1 MLQGNWPDMTF
12 KRFVLGLFILIIPIF
27 GVTPV
32 YLVNLGYESPK
43 LVAPAVI
50 SIIPAENHRLFQ
62 VGMVGWSIL
71 LKSEFGVNKELAI
84 GLSQDLSPVNSN
96 ASIYQYKAGERDTS
110 LNYENA
116 TYLTQL
122 YLKKKHGRNF
132 TSQFNLIALKENVS
146 GLNETI
152 LTFWDGPHFGYS
164 LSLKYRDVGYEDFFN
179 NHWDGG
185 KVQAY
190 LQFFP
195 GENSWMKGHISGG
208 TGKKFQKY
216 HATISGKYFFS
227 DNLNTV
233 NQFIVGGVWELE
245 LLDYLPGTHYGEHRI
260 DNGLL
265 VNGRFEKT
273 LSESMTLGYRTGILT
288 FGNST
293 VAGHGIKLVKVYQGL
308 VINLGASITSN
319 ALKNKEWNKFIFS
332 SGVTFG
338 IM

>member
-1 MLQGNWPDMTF
+1 MTF
-12 KRFVLGLFILIIPIF
+12 KRFVLVSFILMTPLF
-27 GVTPV
+27 GGTPV

-71 LKSEFGVNKELAI
+71 LKSEFGINKELAI
-84 GLSQDLSPVNSN
+84 GLSEDLSPVNSN
-96 ASIYQYKAGERDTS
+96 ASIYQYEAGERDTS

-116 TYLTQL
+116 TYLTQF
-122 YLKKKHGRNF
+122 YLKKKHGRSF

-146 GLNETI
+146 GLNEAT
-152 LTFWDGPHFGYS
+152 LTFWEEPHFGYS
-164 LSLKYRDVGYEDFFN
+164 VSGTYRNVGYEDFFN
-179 NHWDGG
+179 NHWDG
-185 KVQAY
+185 KKLQAY
-190 LQFFP
+190 LQFFT
-195 GENSWMKGHISGG
+195 GKNSWMKGHLSGG
-208 TGKKFQKY
+208 TGKKFKKY

-245 LLDYLPGTHYGEHRI
+245 LLDFLPGTHYGEHRI

-273 LSESMTLGYRTGILT
+273 LSGSMTLGYRTGILT
-288 FGNST
+288 FGDST
-293 VAGHGIKLVKVYQGL
+293 VAGHGIKLVKVHQGM
-308 VINLGASITSN
+308 VINLGASITN
-319 ALKNKEWNKFIFS
+319 DAFTNKDWNKFILS

-338 IM
+338 VM

>member
-1 MLQGNWPDMTF
+1 MQGNWPDMTF

-27 GVTPV
+27 GGTPV

-164 LSLKYRDVGYEDFFN
+164 LSVKYRDVGYEDFFN

-190 LQFFP
+190 LQVFP
-195 GENSWMKGHISGG
+195 GENSWMKGHVSGG

-265 VNGRFEKT
+265 VNGRFEKI
-273 LSESMTLGYRTGILT
+273 LSESITLGYRTGILT
-288 FGNST
+288 FGDST
-293 VAGHGIKLVKVYQGL
+293 VAGHGIKLVKVYQGM
-308 VINLGASITSN
+308 VINLGASISSEAFT
-319 ALKNKEWNKFIFS
+319 NKDWNKFIFS

>member
-1 MLQGNWPDMTF
+1 MLQGNWQDMTF
-12 KRFVLGLFILIIPIF
+12 KQCIIVLFILMLPIF
-27 GVTPV
+27 GGTPV

-71 LKSEFGVNKELAI
+71 LKSEFGINKDLAI
-84 GLSQDLSPVNSN
+84 GISEDLSPINSN
-96 ASIYQYKAGERDTS
+96 ASIYQYTSGKRDTS

-122 YLKKKHGRNF
+122 FLKKKHGRNF
-132 TSQFNLIALKENVS
+132 TSQLNLVALKENVS
-146 GLNETI
+146 GLQENI
-152 LTFWDGPHFGYS
+152 MDFWDRPHFGFS
-164 LSLKYRDVGYEDFFN
+164 LSETYRNLGYEDFFN
-179 NHWDGG
+179 NHWDGE
-185 KVQAY
+185 KVQAH

-195 GENSWMKGHISGG
+195 GENSWMKGYIFAGI
-208 TGKKFQKY
+208 GKKLEKY
-216 HATISGKYFFS
+216 HATVSGKYFFS
-227 DNLNTV
+227 ENLNKV

-273 LSESMTLGYRTGILT
+273 LS
-288 FGNST
+288 
-293 VAGHGIKLVKVYQGL
+293 
-308 VINLGASITSN
+308 
-319 ALKNKEWNKFIFS
+319 
-332 SGVTFG
+332 
-338 IM
+338 

>member
-1 MLQGNWPDMTF
+1 MAF
-12 KRFVLGLFILIIPIF
+12 KRFVLGLFILIAPLFGGTPI
-27 GVTPV
+27 

-71 LKSEFGVNKELAI
+71 LKSEFGLNKELAI

-122 YLKKKHGRNF
+122 YIKKKHGQSF

-146 GLNETI
+146 ELNEAT
-152 LTFWDGPHFGYS
+152 LTFWEEPHFGYS
-164 LSLKYRDVGYEDFFN
+164 FSGTYKNVGYEDFFN
-179 NHWDGG
+179 NHWDG
-185 KVQAY
+185 KKLQAY
-190 LQFFP
+190 FQFFP
-195 GENSWMKGHISGG
+195 GKNSWMKGHLSGG

-227 DNLNTV
+227 ENLNTV

-260 DNGLL
+260 ENGLL
-265 VNGRFEKT
+265 VNGRFEKI

-288 FGNST
+288 FADST
-293 VAGHGIKLVKVYQGL
+293 VAGHGIKLVKVHQGM

>member
-1 MLQGNWPDMTF
+1 MAF
-12 KRFVLGLFILIIPIF
+12 KRFVLGSFILMTPLF
-27 GVTPV
+27 GGTPV

-71 LKSEFGVNKELAI
+71 LKSEFGINKELAI
-84 GLSQDLSPVNSN
+84 GISEDLSPVNSN
-96 ASIYQYKAGERDTS
+96 ASIYQYEAGERDTS

-116 TYLTQL
+116 TYLTQF
-122 YLKKKHGRNF
+122 YLKKKHGRRF

-146 GLNETI
+146 GLNEAT
-152 LTFWDGPHFGYS
+152 LTFWEEPHFGYS
-164 LSLKYRDVGYEDFFN
+164 VSGTYRNVGYEDFFN
-179 NHWDGG
+179 NHWDG
-185 KVQAY
+185 KKLQAY

-195 GENSWMKGHISGG
+195 GKNSWMKGHLSGG
-208 TGKKFQKY
+208 TGKKFKKY
-216 HATISGKYFFS
+216 HATISGKYFFG

-245 LLDYLPGTHYGEHRI
+245 LLDFLPGTHYGEHRI

-265 VNGRFEKT
+265 VNGRFEKI
-273 LSESMTLGYRTGILT
+273 LSESINLGYRTGILT
-288 FGNST
+288 FGDST
-293 VAGHGIKLVKVYQGL
+293 VAGHGIKLVKVHQGM
-308 VINLGASITSN
+308 VINLGASITN
-319 ALKNKEWNKFIFS
+319 DAFTNKDWNKFILS

-338 IM
+338 VM

>member
-1 MLQGNWPDMTF
+1 MAF
-12 KRFVLGLFILIIPIF
+12 KRFVLGSFILMTPLFGGTPI
-27 GVTPV
+27 

-71 LKSEFGVNKELAI
+71 LKSEFGLNKELAI

-122 YLKKKHGRNF
+122 YIKKKHGQSF

-146 GLNETI
+146 ELNEAT
-152 LTFWDGPHFGYS
+152 LTFWEEPHFGYS
-164 LSLKYRDVGYEDFFN
+164 FSGTYKNVGYEDFFN
-179 NHWDGG
+179 NYWDG
-185 KVQAY
+185 KKLQAY
-190 LQFFP
+190 FQFFP
-195 GENSWMKGHISGG
+195 GKNSWMKGHLSGG

-227 DNLNTV
+227 ENLNTV

-260 DNGLL
+260 ENGLL
-265 VNGRFEKT
+265 VNGRFEKI

-288 FGNST
+288 FADST
-293 VAGHGIKLVKVYQGL
+293 VAGHGIKLVKVHQGM

>member
-1 MLQGNWPDMTF
+1 MAF
-12 KRFVLGLFILIIPIF
+12 KRFVLGSFILMTPLF
-27 GVTPV
+27 GGTPV

-71 LKSEFGVNKELAI
+71 LKSEFGINKELAI
-84 GLSQDLSPVNSN
+84 GLSEDLSPVNSN
-96 ASIYQYKAGERDTS
+96 ASIYQYEAGKRDTS

-116 TYLTQL
+116 TYLTQF

-132 TSQFNLIALKENVS
+132 TSQLNLIVLKENVS
-146 GLNETI
+146 GLKVENKENI
-152 LTFWDGPHFGYS
+152 MTFWDRPHFGFS
-164 LSLKYRDVGYEDFFN
+164 LSQTYRNVGYEDFFN
-179 NHWDGG
+179 NHWDGE

-190 LQFFP
+190 LQFFT
-195 GENSWMKGHISGG
+195 GKNSWMKGHLSGG

-227 DNLNTV
+227 ENLNTV

-265 VNGRFEKT
+265 VNGRFEKI
-273 LSESMTLGYRTGILT
+273 LSGSMTLGYRTGILT
-288 FGNST
+288 FGDST
-293 VAGHGIKLVKVYQGL
+293 VAGHGIKLVKVHQGM
-308 VINLGASITSN
+308 VINLGASITSD
-319 ALKNKEWNKFIFS
+319 AFTNKDWNKFIFS

-338 IM
+338 VM